1 MSDAGWP
8 RNEQQTGGLD
18 RVGRLENI
26 ILYGNGKPGLTTR
39 MVEVEKDIKLIQEL
53 EERRTKKLDRI
64 EVAVVIGVILMIL
77 NLISTHIH

>member
-1 MSDAGWP
+1 
-8 RNEQQTGGLD
+8 
-18 RVGRLENI
+18 
-26 ILYGNGKPGLTTR
+26 